1 MGDDGGGLGVVQNVR
16 PLTIAVEDID
26 GDEDDAE
33 FDAGQVEIDHLHA
46 IGEIHAEAVAGFE
59 PAANEEVGES
69 IAARV
74 DFAEGEFGSS
84 EFERHGVAPADQR
97 DVEEMSEVHAG
108 NSLPRIRLAVR
119 GSAGWAIQE

>member
-1 MGDDGGGLGVVQNVR
+1 MGDDGDWLGVVQDMR

-46 IGEIHAEAVAGFE
+46 IGEIDADAVAGFE
-59 PAANEEVGES
+59 PAANQEVAES

-74 DFAEGEFGSS
+74 DFTEGEFCSS
-84 EFERHGVAPADQR
+84 EFERHGVTPADEGGI
-97 DVEEMSEVHAG
+97 EEMSEVHAG
-108 NSLPRIRLAVR
+108 I
-119 GSAGWAIQE
+119 IQQ